1 MFGLFRVYPLMITVI
16 DTIIRRMKISDKS
29 IGIIKAQQVELAAFY
44 DTLTGYDAGFR
55 Y

>member
-1 MFGLFRVYPLMITVI
+1 MLEIFRVYPLMITVI
-16 DTIIRRMKISDKS
+16 GAIIRRTKINNKS